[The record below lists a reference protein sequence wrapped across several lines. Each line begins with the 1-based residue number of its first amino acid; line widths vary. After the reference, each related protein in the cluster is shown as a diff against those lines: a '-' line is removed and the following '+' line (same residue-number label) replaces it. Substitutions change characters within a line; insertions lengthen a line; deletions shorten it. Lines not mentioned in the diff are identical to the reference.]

1 MTKHLRFAKDQTPD
15 RARTT
20 YIDLHDPP
28 VSRMTARITDIPLII
43 TSAINACAERTQLRS
58 NNERLRLTLE
68 GLREWM
74 SHRVFRRI
82 VVCDGTGFDLTPH
95 LNELNRPGLS

>member
-1 MTKHLRFAKDQTPD
+1 
-15 RARTT
+15 
-20 YIDLHDPP
+20 
-28 VSRMTARITDIPLII
+28 MTARITDIPLII

-58 NNERLRLTLE
+58 NDERLRLTLE

-74 SHRVFRRI
+74 SLRVFRRI
-82 VVCDGTGFDLTPH
+82 IVCDGTGFDLTPH